1 MTLPLLVFAATYLMI
16 SVQRIPGL
24 HLNRPAAS
32 LLGAVAM
39 VVVAGLPLDEAY
51 AAIDLDV
58 LVFLLGVMILVAYL
72 ELGGFFEWAAGWVLP
87 RVRTRRQLMVSVV
100 MGSAALSALFVND
113 TVCLMLTPVLLAT
126 LAPLGVRPVP
136 YLIALAMGANVG
148 SALTVVGNPQNM
160 LVGLWSGV
168 PFASF
173 AWRMAP
179 VVAGGLVLT
188 AGVLL
193 FVYRREL
200 AEPMPGPVGVV
211 KSALD
216 RRVVGTALVLFA
228 GALVAWLL
236 GGSLP
241 LVAIVAGAVMIALGR
256 QDPGPALAKVDWPLL
271 LFFGSLFVV
280 MRGLAWSGA
289 ADVLDRVALSAVAP
303 DAPVRSA
310 LSVTV
315 AMTALS
321 NLISNVPAV
330 LLWRNV
336 VPTLPDPDRMW
347 LMASMSST
355 FAGNLLLIGSM
366 ANLIV
371 AERAAAR
378 GVHIGFWE
386 YARAGVPICLLT
398 LGWGVLVLSLG

>member
-1 MTLPLLVFAATYLMI
+1 
-16 SVQRIPGL
+16 
-24 HLNRPAAS
+24 
-32 LLGAVAM
+32 
-39 VVVAGLPLDEAY
+39 
-51 AAIDLDV
+51 
-58 LVFLLGVMILVAYL
+58 
-72 ELGGFFEWAAGWVLP
+72 
-87 RVRTRRQLMVSVV
+87 
-100 MGSAALSALFVND
+100 
-113 TVCLMLTPVLLAT
+113 
-126 LAPLGVRPVP
+126 
-136 YLIALAMGANVG
+136 
-148 SALTVVGNPQNM
+148 
-160 LVGLWSGV
+160 
-168 PFASF
+168 
-173 AWRMAP
+173 
-179 VVAGGLVLT
+179 
-188 AGVLL
+188 
-193 FVYRREL
+193 
-200 AEPMPGPVGVV
+200 MPGPVGVA
-211 KSALD
+211 KPALD

-271 LFFGSLFVV
+271 LFFGSLFIV

-289 ADVLDRVALSAVAP
+289 ADALDRVALSAVAP

-347 LMASMSST
+347 LLVSMSST